1 MPNSRWKRTV
11 LRIAGASLVCLIGI
25 VSAAAQ
31 TAPEQKPPLA
41 EDVFKNVQV
50 LRGISV
56 DEFMG
61 TMGFFS
67 AALGMNCVECHT
79 ADSVGNWAKF
89 ADDTPLKQTARR
101 MILMVKAINQANF
114 SGARKVTCYSC
125 HRGLDLPEVT
135 PSLAEQY
142 GTPPDEDPDKIKIQ
156 GEGLSGPSADQ
167 ILDRYIQALGGAQQ
181 LARLTSFTA
190 KGTYAG
196 YETDTEEVP
205 VEIFAKAPNLRT
217 TIVHTRLGSNTY
229 TYDGRQAWVAAIDEP
244 LPLLALSGGELAGA
258 RVDAALSI
266 PTRIKQDF
274 TNWRA
279 GFPSV
284 NVNGHT
290 LQVVEGNSGSDSA
303 VKLYFDKDSGLLVRQ
318 VRFTNTVVGLIPTH
332 IEYSDYRTVAGV
344 KLPFHWVT
352 TWTHNQSTTQLT
364 EVQPNSPIDAAKF
377 AKPAPANP
385 PKPVAK

>member
-1 MPNSRWKRTV
+1 VKNFRRKRTV
-11 LRIAGASLVCLIGI
+11 LQIAGTALFCLLGFTQT
-25 VSAAAQ
+25 SAQ
-31 TAPEQKPPLA
+31 TGAGEKPVLA

-79 ADSVGNWAKF
+79 AESVGNWAGF

-114 SGARKVTCYSC
+114 GGARKITCYSC
-125 HRGLDLPEVT
+125 HRGVDLPEVT
-135 PSLAEQY
+135 PSLAQQY
-142 GTPPDEDPDKIKIQ
+142 GTPPDDDPDKIQ
-156 GEGLSGPSADQ
+156 MVGEGRSGPTADQ

-181 LARLTSFTA
+181 LEKLTSFTA
-190 KGTYAG
+190 KGTYSG

-205 VEIFAKAPNLRT
+205 VEIFFKAPNLRT
-217 TIVHTRLGSNTY
+217 TIVHTRLGDNTY
-229 TYDGRQAWVAAIDEP
+229 TYDGRQAWVAAISEP

-266 PTRIKQDF
+266 PARIKQEF
-274 TNWRA
+274 ANWRA

-284 NVNGHT
+284 SVDGHA
-290 LQVVEGNSGSDSA
+290 LQVIEGATGSDSG

-318 VRFTNTVVGLIPTH
+318 VRFTNTAVGMIPTH
-332 IEYSDYRTVAGV
+332 IEYSDYRTIAGV

-364 EVQPNSPIDAAKF
+364 EVQPNSAIDAAKL
-377 AKPAPANP
+377 AKPAPAQP
-385 PKPVAK
+385 PKRVAK